1 MGRKPITMAPRM
13 LLAVFVAG
21 VALACAIQPSFEV
34 GAARLERDT
43 SLVVSNLD
51 VESFVDVT
59 EAADVAVV
67 EAVATLLKSDVAAEA
82 YTAVM
87 EGAGASATCG
97 DGMRQGTEE
106 CDDGNTLPN
115 DGCNAQWKVDTSA
128 SQKRWRAKTP
138 AAHAATLSVPQCLH
152 DNLVVST
159 PSPPSQTV
167 CRPRKRRSLNV

>member
-43 SLVVSNLD
+43 SFVVSNLD
-51 VESFVDVT
+51 VKSFVDVT

-115 DGCNAQWKVDTSA
+115 DGGQRHLQPMRRHSVYHSVCTTIS
-128 SQKRWRAKTP
+128 
-138 AAHAATLSVPQCLH
+138 LSRHHRHQ
-152 DNLVVST
+152 
-159 PSPPSQTV
+159 
-167 CRPRKRRSLNV
+167 